1 MRSQSP
7 FQDTS
12 RRDAHGIRVSRVHR
26 SIAVWPCL
34 AFPFPMISAGPT
46 RRRQKNPKQCMF
58 PSYAKRCGLGL
69 AESSMDTVPRCQS
82 VFTLARGKVFIRS
95 SEPDRPNVR
104 IIPCPQ
110 NQDSYSSDDL
120 RPRSFAARVRA
131 VARQQIGCS
140 PLMRVPAL

>member
-1 MRSQSP
+1 M
-7 FQDTS
+7 
-12 RRDAHGIRVSRVHR
+12 
-26 SIAVWPCL
+26 IAVAP
-34 AFPFPMISAGPT
+34 AP
-46 RRRQKNPKQCMF
+46 NEPKAVDVSEVCE
-58 PSYAKRCGLGL
+58 ALWIGL

-95 SEPDRPNVR
+95 SEPHRPNVR

-140 PLMRVPAL
+140 LLMRVPAL